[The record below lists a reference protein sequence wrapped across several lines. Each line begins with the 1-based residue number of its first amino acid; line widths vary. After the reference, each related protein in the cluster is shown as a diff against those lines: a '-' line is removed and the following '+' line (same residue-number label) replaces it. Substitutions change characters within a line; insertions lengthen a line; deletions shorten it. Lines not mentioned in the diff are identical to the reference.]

1 MIQAA
6 NKTMLKA
13 VEVKKMKKKALFCVF
28 LMAAALSVFC
38 SAALATDYGMPPVI
52 INGAGNQP
60 SVQAGQGIV
69 NLTKSPTGEIV
80 DEYGSAIFI
89 ARADNATSISWRFVS
104 PDTTVT
110 YTDTEALSAFPGLS
124 IEGLGTERVK
134 LWNIPY
140 AMNGWKVQAK
150 FEGYGGPVLSSG
162 APITVNPAQ
171 IVYVTATPAP
181 TPAPTPVPT
190 AAPTPAPVQTP
201 VPTWAPAAP
210 EGTMPPVVTRTAD
223 PQDSSLLPVPTPLP
237 TPVLAPAATPA
248 PQNQVLGVTAKDLI
262 PLVIGAVLI
271 AAMIIGTTVY
281 LVKTKP
287 E

>member
-1 MIQAA
+1 
-6 NKTMLKA
+6 MLKP
-13 VEVKKMKKKALFCVF
+13 VEVKRMKKKAFFCVF
-28 LMAAALSVFC
+28 LLLTAALSVFC
-38 SAALATDYGMPPVI
+38 TAAFATDYGMPPVI
-52 INGAGNQP
+52 INGSGSQP
-60 SVQAGQGIV
+60 SVQAVQGIV

-80 DEYGSAIFI
+80 DEHGSAIFI

-124 IEGLGTERVK
+124 IEGLGTERIK
-134 LWNIPY
+134 LINIPY
-140 AMNGWKVQAK
+140 AMNGWKAQAK

-181 TPAPTPVPT
+181 TPVPTPAPTPVPT
-190 AAPTPAPVQTP
+190 PAPTLKPVS
-201 VPTWAPAAP
+201 TWAPVAP
-210 EGTMPPVVTRTAD
+210 EGTMPPIVMRTAD

-248 PQNQVLGVTAKDLI
+248 PQGQASGFTAGDLI
-262 PLVIGAVLI
+262 LLVIGTLLI
-271 AAMIIGTTVY
+271 AAMITATTLY

-287 E
+287 ERY

>member
-1 MIQAA
+1 MI
-6 NKTMLKA
+6 LLIA
-13 VEVKKMKKKALFCVF
+13 VAF
-28 LMAAALSVFC
+28 SVF
-38 SAALATDYGMPPVI
+38 SAAALATGYMPPVI
-52 INGAGNQP
+52 ISGAENQAAP
-60 SVQAGQGIV
+60 NVVQGIV

-80 DEYGSAIFI
+80 DEHGSAIFI

-124 IEGLGTERVK
+124 IEGLGTERIK
-134 LWNIPY
+134 LINIPY
-140 AMNGWKVQAK
+140 AMNGWKAQAK

-162 APITVNPAQ
+162 APITVNASQ

-181 TPAPTPVPT
+181 TPVPT
-190 AAPTPAPVQTP
+190 VAPTPAPVQTP

-210 EGTMPPVVTRTAD
+210 EGTMPPIVTRTAD
-223 PQDSSLLPVPTPLP
+223 PQDPSLLPVPTPLP
-237 TPVLAPAATPA
+237 TPVLTPAVTPA
-248 PQNQVLGVTAKDLI
+248 PQQSQASGITAGELI
-262 PLVIGAVLI
+262 SLVVGAVLI
-271 AAMIIGTTVY
+271 AAMITATTVY